1 MSKESFRNQ
10 SLGVFSALKNH
21 KGIPTEAPR
30 KGLCVRLVPA
40 LMLLALGGAMLGG
53 CDEPSSPHGA
63 VKRAAVAALKAD
75 PSALKQSLSGAALRK
90 FGSADAALS
99 LAETLKGKDLE
110 LAPAA
115 LRYRDQSVAGF
126 DSLRIYS
133 VPVMD
138 KQQGVLALETTVICT
153 VDWVSQ
159 NGYGYRRSAPQQPSA
174 GARPSD
180 GYTAIESCRVSEV
193 KLPSEGLTPPGS
205 LCDRTQPGGSAEDCS

>member
-1 MSKESFRNQ
+1 
-10 SLGVFSALKNH
+10 
-21 KGIPTEAPR
+21 
-30 KGLCVRLVPA
+30 
-40 LMLLALGGAMLGG
+40 MLLALGGAMLGG
-53 CDEPSSPHGA
+53 CDEPSSPQGA

-75 PSALKQSLSGAALRK
+75 PNALKQSLSGAALRK

-193 KLPSEGLTPPGS
+193 KLPTEGLTPPGS